1 LQLFSRDKCYNIA
14 MEEAT
19 ELPCKDKLAFDTQ
32 RQAKAAAVVAAHQHG
47 TKLKPYRCRHC
58 HLWHLASGY

>member
-1 LQLFSRDKCYNIA
+1 